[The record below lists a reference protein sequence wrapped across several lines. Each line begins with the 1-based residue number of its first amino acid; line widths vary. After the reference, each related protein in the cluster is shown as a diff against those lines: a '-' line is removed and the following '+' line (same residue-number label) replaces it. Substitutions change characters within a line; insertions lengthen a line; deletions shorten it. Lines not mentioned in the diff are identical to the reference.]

1 MISNIMILETLWIVG
16 FCDGEA
22 NFHIGINKNAQL
34 ALGYQV
40 LLEFN
45 VTQHLRSI
53 SVLSAL
59 KAYFGGGVIRR
70 NKGKAAGSAV
80 MIYRVRDFKQLSQI
94 IVPFFEKHSLKTTKN
109 VQFLKWRD
117 VVLMMQRREHL
128 TEEGLDKIRK
138 IRAEL
143 EALEHDFQLP
153 TDLDIESFNKDESV

>member
-1 MISNIMILETLWIVG
+1 
-16 FCDGEA
+16 
-22 NFHIGINKNAQL
+22 
-34 ALGYQV
+34 
-40 LLEFN
+40 
-45 VTQHLRSI
+45 
-53 SVLSAL
+53 
-59 KAYFGGGVIRR
+59 
-70 NKGKAAGSAV
+70 